1 MAADLLGLGIFV
13 FAAIFLMESVDRTNF
28 TVISLAQRYGAKDVW
43 IGASAGFVLSVL
55 VSVGVG
61 ALLLAVLGHELLLI
75 RIAAGGLVLAY
86 GIWILVRSLR
96 SPRPTE
102 GPEPVL
108 ARPRTHVVLS
118 ALGLIFLLEMGDN
131 TQFLII
137 AFVTT
142 SAGVPPD
149 PAALAVILGAAA
161 LGLIAMAALGS
172 HVGAYL
178 QRRVPRIL
186 LERISGS
193 ALMVIGAATII
204 VALLA

>member
-13 FAAIFLMESVDRTNF
+13 FAVIFLMESVDRTNF

-96 SPRPTE
+96 SPRSTE

-108 ARPRTHVVLS
+108 APPRGHVVLS

-137 AFVTT
+137 DFVTT
-142 SAGVPPD
+142 SAGAPPD
-149 PAALAVILGAAA
+149 AAALAVILGAAA

-193 ALMVIGAATII
+193 ALMVIGAATIV
-204 VALLA
+204 VAVLA